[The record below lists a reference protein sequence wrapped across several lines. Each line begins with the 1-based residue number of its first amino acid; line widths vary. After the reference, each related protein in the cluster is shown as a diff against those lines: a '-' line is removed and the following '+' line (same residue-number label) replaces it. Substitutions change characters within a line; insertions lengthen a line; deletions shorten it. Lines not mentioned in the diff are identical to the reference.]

1 MKHFKFI
8 LMILSL
14 VSLLPMEI
22 AGQTI
27 KRNADGQKLIKRITS
42 DVFQIDG
49 TVDPGNFNDTY
60 DMTYFPDGRLKS
72 ITISSQEFNGHGR
85 IAECI
90 SIDADTFNIVCL
102 KNGRKDS
109 SHSAIVKFYSG
120 KRHGLE
126 YRTIKSITRKTDER
140 DQYSDY
146 IHRFCDIFFHSRY
159 RTIKVQLTGSYDNIN
174 DLLSNVDDNSE
185 RIFTHDCNRS
195 FNKIYPNTSFKDAGF
210 KREICMLEDEDGRI
224 FSHYDTK
231 ELLRQEQDGNLLF
244 NAAEYN
250 SRYLGDIFTERIN
263 DTNLNLQFFF
273 EIGMPELMTE
283 WVPVRSK
290 NLIKYERGERYNQEI
305 RYKKYW
311 EYEYDSSG
319 NLIGAT
325 VIRTDVAPK
334 SKYRIKI
341 EYVCE

>member
-1 MKHFKFI
+1 
-8 LMILSL
+8 
-14 VSLLPMEI
+14 
-22 AGQTI
+22 
-27 KRNADGQKLIKRITS
+27 
-42 DVFQIDG
+42 
-49 TVDPGNFNDTY
+49 
-60 DMTYFPDGRLKS
+60 
-72 ITISSQEFNGHGR
+72 
-85 IAECI
+85 
-90 SIDADTFNIVCL
+90 
-102 KNGRKDS
+102 
-109 SHSAIVKFYSG
+109 
-120 KRHGLE
+120 
-126 YRTIKSITRKTDER
+126 
-140 DQYSDY
+140 
-146 IHRFCDIFFHSRY
+146 
-159 RTIKVQLTGSYDNIN
+159 
-174 DLLSNVDDNSE
+174 
-185 RIFTHDCNRS
+185 
-195 FNKIYPNTSFKDAGF
+195 
-210 KREICMLEDEDGRI
+210 MLEDEDGRI

>member
-8 LMILSL
+8 LTILCL
-14 VSLLPMEI
+14 VLLFPMGTV
-22 AGQTI
+22 GQTI

-42 DVFQIDG
+42 DVLRIDG
-49 TVDPGNFNDTY
+49 TVDPGSFNDTY

-72 ITISSQEFNGHGR
+72 ITVSCREFNGKGR
-85 IAECI
+85 IAERI
-90 SIDADTFNIVCL
+90 SIDADTFNIVSL
-102 KNGRKDS
+102 KNGRNNPNY
-109 SHSAIVKFYSG
+109 SAIVKFYSG
-120 KRHGLE
+120 KKHGLV
-126 YRTIKSITRKTDER
+126 YRTIKTITRKTNER

-146 IHRFCDIFFHSRY
+146 IHRFCDIFYHSRY
-159 RTIKVQLTGSYDNIN
+159 RSIKVHLIGSYDSVE
-174 DLLSNVDDNSE
+174 DMLSFVDNNQDG
-185 RIFTHDCNRS
+185 IFTHNCNRS

-250 SRYLGDIFTERIN
+250 SRYLGDIFSGHIN

-273 EIGMPELMTE
+273 EVGMPELMTE

-341 EYVCE
+341 EYVYE